1 MTSIIF
7 MGTPA
12 FSAPILQSLVDQE
25 EYNVIGVVTQPDRKV
40 GRKHVLTMS
49 PVKKVAQENSIPVY
63 QPEKLSG
70 SDELKELIELN
81 ADLIVTAA
89 FGQFLPM
96 SLINSVKIGAVNVH
110 ASLLPQYRGG
120 APVHYAIM
128 NGDQDTGVTII
139 YMVKKMDAGDMLA
152 QRSIAITPTDDV
164 GSMFTKLSVLGQ
176 QLLLETLPSLIDG
189 SVKAVAQNEDEVSFS
204 PNIKP
209 EEEQVDINLSAQLV
223 DAKIRGLRP
232 FPGAF
237 VFLDKQRVKLW
248 EVKIEDETTDLPA
261 GSVVEKT
268 KHSLK
273 LATGE
278 HGVISLITVQPA
290 GKPKMNITDYLNGS
304 SDSFF
309 EGEQVVKYDEN
320 AK

>member
-1 MTSIIF
+1 

-25 EYNVIGVVTQPDRKV
+25 QYNVIGVVTQPDRKV
-40 GRKHVLTMS
+40 GRKHILTMS

-70 SDELKELIELN
+70 SDELKELIALN

-110 ASLLPQYRGG
+110 ASLLPKYRGG

-128 NGDQDTGVTII
+128 NGDQETGVTII

-223 DAKIRGLRP
+223 DAKTRGLRP